1 MPCYE
6 VRTMSVEFQA
16 QNLDVLNEA
25 IEQSQLFRSLSS
37 AEAMRDGKI
46 SLHDGNIVL
55 DLENKT
61 AQVTEG
67 YQDRLNELKR
77 AYSSAAL
84 DKVAKMNFWNRKSNS
99 SRSGVLRKF

>member
-16 QNLDVLNEA
+16 QNLNVLNDA
-25 IEQSQLFRSLSS
+25 IEQSQLSV
-37 AEAMRDGKI
+37 EVMRDGKI

-55 DLENKT
+55 DLETKT
-61 AQVTEG
+61 AQVTKG

>member
-16 QNLDVLNEA
+16 QNLNVLNDA
-25 IEQSQLFRSLSS
+25 IKQLQLS
-37 AEAMRDGKI
+37 AEVMSDGNI

-55 DLENKT
+55 DLKNKT

-67 YQDRLNELKR
+67 YQDRLNQLKR

-99 SRSGVLRKF
+99 GRSGVLRKL

>member
-16 QNLDVLNEA
+16 QNRIVLNDA
-25 IEQSQLFRSLSS
+25 IEQLQLSVEVML
-37 AEAMRDGKI
+37 DGKI

-55 DLENKT
+55 DLETKT

-67 YQDRLNELKR
+67 HQDRLNDLKR

>member
-16 QNLDVLNEA
+16 QNLNVLNDA
-25 IEQSQLFRSLSS
+25 IEQSQLS
-37 AEAMRDGKI
+37 AEVMSDGKI
-46 SLHDGNIVL
+46 SLHNGNIVL
-55 DLENKT
+55 DLETKT

-77 AYSSAAL
+77 AYSSVAL